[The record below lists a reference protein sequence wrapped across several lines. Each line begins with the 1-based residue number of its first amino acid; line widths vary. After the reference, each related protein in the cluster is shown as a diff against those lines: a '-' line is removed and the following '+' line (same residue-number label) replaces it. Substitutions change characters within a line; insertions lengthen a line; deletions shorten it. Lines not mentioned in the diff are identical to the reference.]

1 MIKGL
6 NGKHNKIYK
15 DNKKEVE
22 RLHKKNKLNYN
33 EIDFMLKYYGGK
45 L

>member
-1 MIKGL
+1 ML
-6 NGKHNKIYK
+6 NGKHIKIYQK

-22 RLHKKNKLNYN
+22 RLHKKNKLNLY
-33 EIDFMLKYYGGK
+33 ELDFMIKYYGGK